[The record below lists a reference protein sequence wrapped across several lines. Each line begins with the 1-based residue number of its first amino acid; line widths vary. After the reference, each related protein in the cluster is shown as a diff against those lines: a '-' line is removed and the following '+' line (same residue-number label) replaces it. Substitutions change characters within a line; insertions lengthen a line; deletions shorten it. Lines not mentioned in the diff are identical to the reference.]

1 MQEEIDFAIESAQ
14 EAMDGALA
22 HLARGLVKIR
32 AGKAEPDM
40 VDTLMIEYYGGMVPV
55 KNVANVA
62 AADARTLTITPW
74 EKGVIGAIERAIF
87 QSNLGMTPQ
96 NDGVMIRLNIPF
108 MTEERRK
115 ILSKQAK
122 EEGENAK
129 IVVRSARREAME
141 DIKKTVKAGYSE
153 DGGKVAEE
161 RVQKMTNDTVAKIDA
176 TIAAKERDIMTV

>member
-1 MQEEIDFAIESAQ
+1 MQEEVDFAIESAQ
-14 EAMDGALA
+14 EAMDGALS
-22 HLARGLVKIR
+22 HLSRGLVKIR

-40 VDTLMIEYYGGMVPV
+40 VDTLMVEYYGGQVPV

-96 NDGVMIRLNIPF
+96 NDGIMIRLNIPF

-115 ILSKQAK
+115 LLCKQAK

-129 IVVRSARREAME
+129 IVIRSARREAME
-141 DIKKTVKAGYSE
+141 DIKKAVKGGYSE

-161 RVQKMTNDTVAKIDA
+161 KIQKLTNDSVAKIDA
-176 TIAAKERDIMTV
+176 TVAAKERDIMTV